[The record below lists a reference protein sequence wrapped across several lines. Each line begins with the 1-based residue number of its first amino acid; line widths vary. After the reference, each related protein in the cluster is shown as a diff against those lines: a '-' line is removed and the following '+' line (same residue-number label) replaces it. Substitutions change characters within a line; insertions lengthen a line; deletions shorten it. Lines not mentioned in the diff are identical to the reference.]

1 MTDSS
6 DRGREML
13 RSTAGEERGWKLR
26 LVRCY
31 NFIESAHQL
40 RSPSKNHSCGRRL
53 EEVRGRDPISPCGD
67 VFGEGTTATGREA
80 EEVEDR
86 PDIAAQG
93 SGQRKH

>member
-6 DRGREML
+6 DRGREVL

-26 LVRCY
+26 LVRRY
-31 NFIESAHQL
+31 NFIGSAHQL
-40 RSPSKNHSCGRRL
+40 RSPSKNHSCGRRS
-53 EEVRGRDPISPCGD
+53 EEVGDPISPCGD
-67 VFGEGTTATGREA
+67 VFGERTTATGRKA